1 MNIINLDTRV
11 ACREWEEMA
20 REIICECTGRMHAE
34 RTVDAIA
41 ASTLYALL
49 AQHAP
54 TAYSLAYQKHLDPEL
69 SRVTVTLW
77 HACTHSPSPHRLMRG
92 YSFAIEWTTGLH

>member
-1 MNIINLDTRV
+1 MIIDLDPRA
-11 ACREWEEMA
+11 ACREWEEMTH
-20 REIICECTGRMHAE
+20 EILCECTGRMHAE

-41 ASTLYALL
+41 ASTLCALL

-54 TAYSLAYQKHLDPEL
+54 TAYSLAYQKHLDPER

-77 HACTHSPSPHRLMRG
+77 HVSTHGDAPHRLMRG
-92 YSFAIEWTTGLH
+92 NSFAIEWTMGAH